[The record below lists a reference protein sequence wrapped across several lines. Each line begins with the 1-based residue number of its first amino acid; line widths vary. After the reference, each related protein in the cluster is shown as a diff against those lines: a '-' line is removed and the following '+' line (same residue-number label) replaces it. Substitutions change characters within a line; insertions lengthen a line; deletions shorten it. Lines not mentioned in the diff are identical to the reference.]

1 MITKPKFDESVFVC
15 PGAAIVG
22 DVTLGKNVN
31 VWYNAVLRGD
41 DGAIKVGDNTNVQD
55 CAVLHEETTV
65 GSGCTIGHGAIVH
78 GCTVGDGSLIGM
90 HATLL
95 NHCVVG
101 RNCIIGAGAL
111 VPEGMV
117 IPDGSVAVGVPAKI
131 IKTIRPDQAAHNIEN
146 AVHYVGDAEAHAEAV
161 KQCEIIETEAKTK

>member
-1 MITKPKFDESVFVC
+1 MKQPNYDESVFAC

-78 GCTVGDGSLIGM
+78 GCTVGDNTLIGM
-90 HATLL
+90 GSIIMDRA
-95 NHCVVG
+95 VIG
-101 RNCIIGAGAL
+101 SNCIVAAGAL
-111 VPEGMV
+111 VVGGTV
-117 IPDGSVAVGVPAKI
+117 VPDGSLVMGSPAKV
-131 IKTIRPDQAAHNIEN
+131 KRLTTPEEWDSNRRTAE
-146 AVHYVGDAEAHAEAV
+146 HYVEVAAE
-161 KQCEIIETEAKTK
+161 QF

>member
-65 GSGCTIGHGAIVH
+65 GSGCTIGHGATVH
-78 GCTVGDGSLIGM
+78 GCTVGENSLIGM

-101 RNCIIGAGAL
+101 KNCIIGAGAL

-117 IPDGSVAVGVPAKI
+117 IPDNSVAVGVPARV
-131 IKTIRPDQAAHNIEN
+131 IKTIRDDQLAHNIEN
-146 AVHYVGDAEAHAEAV
+146 ARAYVEMGRQHAALVSDAEN
-161 KQCEIIETEAKTK
+161 

>member
-65 GSGCTIGHGAIVH
+65 GSGCTIGHSAIVH
-78 GCTVGDGSLIGM
+78 GCTVGDGIFISLREITKR
-90 HATLL
+90 HPRSRRRLL
-95 NHCVVG
+95 V
-101 RNCIIGAGAL
+101 
-111 VPEGMV
+111 
-117 IPDGSVAVGVPAKI
+117 
-131 IKTIRPDQAAHNIEN
+131 
-146 AVHYVGDAEAHAEAV
+146 
-161 KQCEIIETEAKTK
+161 